1 MKKQQNFSLT
11 EAMKKL
17 EKINEWFQ
25 SEEFDLDEALTK
37 IQDADQLTKQIKTRL
52 QEIENQFTS
61 LKKDSLDD

>member
-37 IQDADQLTKQIKTRL
+37 IQDADQLTKQIKNRL

-61 LKKDSLDD
+61 LKKDSLD